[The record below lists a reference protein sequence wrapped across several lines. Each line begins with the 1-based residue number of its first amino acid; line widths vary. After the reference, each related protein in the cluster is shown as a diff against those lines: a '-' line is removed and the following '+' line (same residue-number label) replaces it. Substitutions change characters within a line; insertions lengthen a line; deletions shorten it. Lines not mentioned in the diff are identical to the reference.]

1 LVPTDPLVRC
11 WGNDHYAPENFV
23 IKKIAPY
30 SPNNFLLF
38 FKTRQ
43 SFHSV
48 RAITDEVPNQRYG
61 MQFQFYEPSC
71 GLFKDLS
78 VPDLTSTKHRTAPPK
93 QALSWIANSTT
104 ALKRRSVPA
113 AALSAEDKIAI
124 HVGDAVLCQRI
135 ESNAEDGHRKLL
147 GVTLNGQQVG
157 ASWFIYPPHWDAR
170 EDPASVRASPS
181 DLSTGELEAAPVA
194 VG

>member
-1 LVPTDPLVRC
+1 MVDSAVEPRPAPRPGVSNRFQGRPSFAAKADP
-11 WGNDHYAPENFV
+11 
-23 IKKIAPY
+23 
-30 SPNNFLLF
+30 
-38 FKTRQ
+38 
-43 SFHSV
+43 
-48 RAITDEVPNQRYG
+48 
-61 MQFQFYEPSC
+61 
-71 GLFKDLS
+71 
-78 VPDLTSTKHRTAPPK
+78 
-93 QALSWIANSTT
+93 
-104 ALKRRSVPA
+104 
-113 AALSAEDKIAI
+113 
-124 HVGDAVLCQRI
+124 VGDAVLCQRI